1 MDEQWQREKENLH
14 KRIIELERKLDAK
27 QALELEIDRMRGALQ
42 VMKHMRENRDMDM
55 KIKMDEIQEE
65 LKEKEEELDDLE
77 ALNQALVVKER
88 KSNDELQEARKELI
102 GVRIFS

>member
-1 MDEQWQREKENLH
+1 MPTGTGIGDRAYEGGFTSNETHGREWGYGHE
-14 KRIIELERKLDAK
+14 D
-27 QALELEIDRMRGALQ
+27 
-42 VMKHMRENRDMDM
+42 
-55 KIKMDEIQEE
+55 KMDDIQEE

-102 GVRIFS
+102 SYFKGRSGRAFIAVSKWEIWTLNHFRKQ